1 MSRSNKYHCVY
12 EYLMMNM
19 MYLLLQYAVV
29 CTTPYYWNQSLSHP
43 ASVWVQ
49 LLCPSDNMAGEPKPF
64 QFIPNAPGMDSFC
77 TLIVEGCSLFQRY
90 ADTWAKVCRCSAM
103 HRHLFRRPMVFVLK
117 HSWKSTFTLAQCSP
131 TFLTPLATK
140 ELILGAKGC
149 TNKLKSS
156 DHNSRKIFKCV
167 NI

>member
-1 MSRSNKYHCVY
+1 MLIRISISVLAVISVNFSCVLILSFIFHFISQFQFHFLVSLLLAVSVAKSCFVSQLRMSRSNKYHCVY

-29 CTTPYYWNQSLSHP
+29 CTTPYYWNQSLPHP

-90 ADTWAKVCRCSAM
+90 ADT
-103 HRHLFRRPMVFVLK
+103 
-117 HSWKSTFTLAQCSP
+117 
-131 TFLTPLATK
+131 
-140 ELILGAKGC
+140 
-149 TNKLKSS
+149 
-156 DHNSRKIFKCV
+156 
-167 NI
+167 